1 MLGGKYACGVTTIE
15 LVRHA
20 EAQSREGWRDRPDR
34 LRPLSE
40 DGQVQAEKLAW
51 AIMGDGPVQA
61 CYASPTVRCIQTLE
75 PLAAA
80 TGRPIVEDEALG
92 EVLTVPSTD
101 RGNAWVASAWLG
113 GRAIAFVDRLTAE
126 SQRGRV
132 VACSHGDVV
141 PALLAALAGRDGLAL
156 PDVRVD
162 KGAWITLRFEGT
174 RCVEAVRH

>member
-1 MLGGKYACGVTTIE
+1 MTTIE

-34 LRPLSE
+34 HRPLSE
-40 DGQVQAEKLAW
+40 TGHAQAEKLAQ
-51 AIMGDGPVQA
+51 AILEAGPVEA
-61 CYASPTVRCIQTLE
+61 CYASPTVRCTQTLQ

-80 TGRPIVEDEALG
+80 TGQRIVEDEALG
-92 EVLTVPSTD
+92 EVPTVPSTD

-113 GRAIAFVDRLTAE
+113 GRAIAFVDRLTAD
-126 SQRGRV
+126 RRRRRI

-141 PALLAALAGRDGLAL
+141 PALLAALAGRDGLVL
-156 PDVRVD
+156 PDVRLD
-162 KGAWITLRFEGT
+162 KGAWITLRFEEA